1 MDVFPEV
8 HQLMRSPL
16 DFTHILDEIP
26 LGIMVMDTD
35 LRVVYLNQF
44 FQALTGFSLDIAK
57 GIPCKNILRSSAC
70 ILNCPVLATHRKN
83 RSISCTSDIINTDRQ
98 KLPVRITTA
107 QITDTLGH
115 FTGYMETIE
124 DMRSSATND
133 PEKNVAYSFANIIGR
148 SRKMETIFQT
158 LPMLAQ
164 SDTSILITGETGTGK
179 DLVAEAIHQTSGRAD
194 GPFIKINCGALP
206 ETLLESELYGYEK
219 GAFTGAHKKRPGKF
233 LTADK
238 GVLFLDEIGD
248 MPLALQSKMLHVLQ
262 SGEFSPLGSDED
274 FKTDVWVIAA
284 TNHNLEESMRKKAF
298 REDLF
303 YRLNIIKI
311 EIPPL
316 RERREDIPALIEYY
330 FRMYKTEYPNNN
342 GTKPDSHILE
352 RLCSYPWP
360 GNVRQLQNCI
370 KKQMVLNSWDKIFE
384 ELPWESSQDIVH
396 DTQVPPSSLNQFHSE
411 VNNDRLKII
420 SEFVD
425 LSTSSEKLFEDIS
438 LKKIK
443 KLASDKVEKEVI
455 TFVLEKV
462 GWNRSRASKILKV
475 SYKTLLYKMS
485 EFDVSPPVK

>member
-1 MDVFPEV
+1 M
-8 HQLMRSPL
+8 STPL
-16 DFTHILDEIP
+16 IGVSKSILKIKELINH
-26 LGIMVMDTD
+26 VANTC
-35 LRVVYLNQF
+35 LN
-44 FQALTGFSLDIAK
+44 
-57 GIPCKNILRSSAC
+57 
-70 ILNCPVLATHRKN
+70 V
-83 RSISCTSDIINTDRQ
+83 
-98 KLPVRITTA
+98 
-107 QITDTLGH
+107 
-115 FTGYMETIE
+115 
-124 DMRSSATND
+124 
-133 PEKNVAYSFANIIGR
+133 
-148 SRKMETIFQT
+148 
-158 LPMLAQ
+158 
-164 SDTSILITGETGTGK
+164 LITGETGVGK
-179 DLVAEAIHQTSGRAD
+179 EVVAQSLYAESPRAANN
-194 GPFIKINCGALP
+194 FVKINCAALP

-233 LTADK
+233 LTAHK

-248 MPLALQSKMLHVLQ
+248 MPLTLQSKMLHVLQ

-284 TNHNLEESMRKKAF
+284 TNRNLEESINNKTF

-311 EIPPL
+311 DIPPL
-316 RERREDIPALIEYY
+316 RKRPEDIPALIEYY
-330 FRMYKTEYPNNN
+330 FRMYRSEYPNSD
-342 GTKPDSHILE
+342 GGKPDPETLE
-352 RLCSYPWP
+352 RLCAYHWP

-384 ELPWESSQDIVH
+384 ELPQDPSLISEQ
-396 DTQVPPSSLNQFHSE
+396 DTDSPGGEQADTLFHND
-411 VNNDRLKII
+411 VNPERMKII

-462 GWNRSRASKILKV
+462 GWNRSRAAKILKV

-485 EFDVSPPVK
+485 EFSVSPPVK